1 MDQGPRTD
9 QVRGTDA
16 LNPMGA
22 SRGAWAL
29 GRDKRSIRSLVL
41 AYLALLAVGCGRD
54 AEPVGLEEAFVLR
67 RAALEAAGLEIH
79 AEAPELEEAGRRAAK
94 RLEAAG
100 LPATFVG
107 AGEEGDRSVPR
118 IVVGTFREPRIAEL
132 AGSFGAIASDPGSFE
147 LAELEYRRAEDFLCA
162 VLPDPERIGLPLV
175 LFAGLDAEVLERS
188 WERWVPGWRCGV
200 DVYRAGEFER
210 RLRLSRIE
218 GELRCREIE
227 STRRVLPDRRDELT
241 SWHAPAFVM
250 FVERMRAKN
259 RELIDYARRI
269 GLARE
274 LAEDLLGPLEPTPRL
289 TLFAHTSAT
298 EMVQE
303 TGRLVPAFVSPVA
316 DVIHALV
323 GEPGVPDDG
332 GALLI
337 ERIAESCLGPCGL
350 DGFSAAV
357 GVWSTGK
364 FLGRPLEEAARDALI
379 FLSEAESRSGS
390 LFSAASLPAQLV
402 VPLRAEFVEVVR
414 QVRGAEGVR
423 ELWTEGFD
431 PSDADLEQAFGE
443 RVRELR
449 SLAGEQASRVET
461 GSAQPGDGS
470 SGLEWSIG
478 VGGWTGWPEATERA
492 EWVSG
497 KRFESFA
504 KAGSNFLRVAYPV
517 AAGRPD
523 DGWFHPEEHLPGVGE
538 EHWFAGLSDLERVAL
553 CQRAR
558 TLGMEVA
565 LEPRLLESPSAG
577 LSGWEVLASEAAWNE
592 WFDRAERML
601 GAHALVAERAGA
613 AWFLLP
619 GELETALVSDSDHVR
634 KGWTSSKA
642 TSLAIRLAELRLTR
656 WIDLIAKLRS
666 VYSGRITL
674 SVHNPAMFDA
684 VGFWSELDAVG
695 AEFFQPWPSFED
707 RGQLLP
713 EAELARAMSRIIG
726 VRAKFARD
734 LGKPLFLFAAGY
746 PRTNRAAERPWT
758 RGGELDGTAQ
768 DQYFHALE
776 TAIERGRPN
785 LPGWIG
791 LSLWSLP
798 DEEGAALGRG
808 FGLDADRL
816 RSVHPGL
823 FDLP

>member
-1 MDQGPRTD
+1 MEPGR
-9 QVRGTDA
+9 R
-16 LNPMGA
+16 
-22 SRGAWAL
+22 AWPLERA
-29 GRDKRSIRSLVL
+29 GGSLQR
-41 AYLALLAVGCGRD
+41 LALACWILLAAGCGGA

-79 AEAPELEEAGRRAAK
+79 AEAPELADAGRRAAQ
-94 RLEAAG
+94 RLEQAG

-107 AGEEGDRSVPR
+107 AGELGDRSVPR
-118 IVVGTFREPRIAEL
+118 IVVGTFDEPRIAAL
-132 AGSFGAIASDPGSFE
+132 AKSFGAMATGPRRFE
-147 LAELEYRRAEDFLCA
+147 LAELEYRRAEDYLCA
-162 VLPDPERIGLPLV
+162 VLPDPERTGLPLV
-175 LFAGLDAEVLERS
+175 LFAGLNAEVLERS

-210 RLRLSRIE
+210 RLRLSNIE

-227 STRRVLPDRRDELT
+227 STRRVLPDRRDDLT
-241 SWHAPAFVM
+241 TWRGAAFIL
-250 FVERMRAKN
+250 FVEQARVKN
-259 RELIDYARRI
+259 RELIDYTERVEEARQ
-269 GLARE
+269 LAQQV
-274 LAEDLLGPLEPTPRL
+274 LGPLAPTPRL
-289 TLFAHTSAT
+289 TLFVHTSAT
-298 EMVQE
+298 EMIEE

-316 DVIHALV
+316 NVVHALV

-337 ERIAESCLGPCGL
+337 ERIAERCLGPSGL
-350 DGFSAAV
+350 GGFSAAV
-357 GVWSTGK
+357 GVWSTGM

-379 FLSEAESRSGS
+379 FLSEEESRLTS

-414 QVRGAEGVR
+414 RVRGPEGLR
-423 ELWTEGFD
+423 ELWEGGLD
-431 PSDADLEQAFGE
+431 PSDAELEQAFQE

-449 SLAGEQASRVET
+449 VPAGERVADSEA
-461 GSAQPGDGS
+461 GSPKPGDES
-470 SGLEWSIG
+470 SGIGWKIG
-478 VGGWTGWPEATERA
+478 VGGWTGWPEAGERA
-492 EWVSG
+492 EWISG
-497 KRFESFA
+497 ERFESFA
-504 KAGSNFLRVAYPV
+504 EAGANFLRVAYPI
-517 AAGRPD
+517 APGRPD
-523 DGWFHPEEHLPGVGE
+523 DGWFHPEEHLPGAGE

-565 LEPRLLESPSAG
+565 LEPRLLDSPSAG
-577 LSGWEVLASEAAWNE
+577 LSGWLVQPSEAAWNE

-601 GAHALVAERAGA
+601 GAQAMVAERAGA

-619 GELETALVSDSDHVR
+619 GELDLALLSNPSHVQKQR
-634 KGWTSSKA
+634 AAHKA
-642 TSLAIRLAELRLTR
+642 ASLAVDLAELRLAR
-656 WIDLIAKLRS
+656 WTELIAKLRR
-666 VYSGRITL
+666 VYSGRISL
-674 SVHNPAMFDA
+674 SVQDPSMLDA

-713 EAELARAMSRIIG
+713 EDELTRAMLGIIG
-726 VRAKFARD
+726 VRTKFARE

-746 PRTNRAAERPWT
+746 PRTARAAERPWM
-758 RGGELDGTAQ
+758 RGGELDGAAQ
-768 DQYFHALE
+768 DQFFHALE
-776 TAIERGRPN
+776 KAIERGRPN